1 MNTNKLKEL
10 MSEQQVNARKLAA
23 QTEVS
28 EGGIS
33 LILNGKRQCTLKT
46 AVKIATALKMTQK
59 DIISIFFGERK

>member
-10 MSEQQVNARKLAA
+10 MSNQQINARKLAV

-59 DIISIFFGERK
+59 DIISIFFGASK